1 MEGTDAAGVQ
11 EGTLAPPVV
20 EGLVGVAEEE
30 AVQPP
35 LLSEIARLQE
45 GGLHPQAVAVAE
57 VEPQP
62 LQDQGLLLRLA
73 GSVVAVAL
81 DLVEGDVRVMA
92 VEVPGVVSSVPQVED
107 PLGADGLHGGL
118 HGAEAAVGIR
128 EH

>member
-1 MEGTDAAGVQ
+1 M
-11 EGTLAPPVV
+11 
-20 EGLVGVAEEE
+20 GVAEEE

-73 GSVVAVAL
+73 GSVVAVAP

-92 VEVPGVVSSVPQVED
+92 VEVPGVVPSVPQVED